1 MILEATQKR
10 WAAFHAAKEGGRFEA
25 QKRRID
31 EPIAELRA
39 IVTGRP
45 TAIDVKQ
52 IAASRKKFSA

>member
-1 MILEATQKR
+1 MPHTLTPDII
-10 WAAFHAAKEGGRFEA
+10 AAAIEGFEA